1 MAAKHISGIVLTSSA
16 DCKNARITITDNYPY
31 IESIQKYLKKK
42 TEPVLIGVYNY
53 GELILH
59 IVGYKEGK
67 AGSENKHELPPPN
80 DKCLMFGDAII
91 YSTNKSKSL
100 IPFNS
105 DEYKK
110 FYNRQFEGFEDLGE
124 DDEEEEEGD
133 DDSQNPVDQEE
144 VECDSVASD
153 VDESIKSDDE
163 VDADEADVEEAEAE
177 EAIPKVVANKL
188 KKKPV
193 KVISFQLPKNETA
206 YTDANINGP
215 RVPMR
220 QLAYDNYITLL
231 PEADQSIINDL
242 ESAVFRRTLEVC
254 HEKNI
259 IAHFNNSQFMNIYK
273 TMAITNYSHIK
284 QFKHIRDR
292 LLSGDLKAWELP
304 YLSHYEVNPEGWRE
318 LQELQDRREEKQLE
332 GDKALATDM
341 FRCRAC
347 GQRICTYYQM
357 QTRSADEPMTTFIK
371 CLNCGNRW
379 KQ

>member
-1 MAAKHISGIVLTSSA
+1 MAAKHINGIVLTSSA

-42 TEPVLIGVYNY
+42 TNPVLVGTYNY
-53 GELILH
+53 GDLLLH

-67 AGSENKHELPPPN
+67 AGSENKHELPPPH
-80 DKCLMFGDAII
+80 DKGLIFGDAII

-100 IPFNS
+100 VPFNS

-124 DDEEEEEGD
+124 DDEDEEEAD

-153 VDESIKSDDE
+153 VDDKSIKSE
-163 VDADEADVEEAEAE
+163 VDEEDNEEVEVEEE
-177 EAIPKVVANKL
+177 ILPKVVANKL

-193 KVISFQLPKNETA
+193 KVINFQLPKNEVA
-206 YTDANINGP
+206 YTDININGP
-215 RVPMR
+215 RTSIR
-220 QLAYDNYITLL
+220 QLTYNNYTKLM
-231 PEADQSIINDL
+231 PEAESTIINDL
-242 ESAVFRRTLEVC
+242 ECAVFRRTLEVC
-254 HEKNI
+254 NEKNI
-259 IAHFNNSQFMNIYK
+259 VAHFNNPQFMNIYK
-273 TMAITNYSHIK
+273 TIAITNYSHIK